1 MAKSNFKQQA
11 VMANSVE
18 IFQILK
24 RIPSI
29 EEEDAR
35 VLANEIT
42 RNRDVATKMDL
53 MDLRRDLEEKISDT
67 KSDLEKKISAS
78 HKELRQELR
87 HTIWAVAGLLLTA
100 QTVAFAAVGFLL

>member
-1 MAKSNFKQQA
+1 
-11 VMANSVE
+11 MANSVE

-53 MDLRRDLEEKISDT
+53 MDLRRDLEEKIA
-67 KSDLEKKISAS
+67 AS